1 MFLAE
6 SSIQL
11 VPDGTL
17 LLHLVVVGLMVVVL
31 NRTLLKPINRILSE
45 REKSIL
51 GRAKE
56 AQRMYQ
62 EREAKLKA
70 YNSALRDARTEGYR
84 LLESARA
91 VALKERDEKLLLYKE
106 ELHQLVT
113 VEIQATR
120 QQEEEVRRDLEA
132 KATGISNVISTRILG
147 RPTA

>member
-45 REKSIL
+45 RDKSIL
-51 GRAKE
+51 GREKE
-56 AQRMYQ
+56 AQGMFE

-84 LLESARA
+84 LLEAARA

-106 ELHQLVT
+106 ELRQLVA

-132 KATGISNVISTRILG
+132 KATVISNMISTQILG

>member
-51 GRAKE
+51 GREKE
-56 AQRMYQ
+56 AQRMFQ

-70 YNSALRDARTEGYR
+70 YNLALRDARTEGYR
-84 LLESARA
+84 LLETARGI
-91 VALKERDEKLLLYKE
+91 ALKERDEKLVLYKE
-106 ELHQLVT
+106 ELRQQLA
-113 VEIQATR
+113 VELQATR
-120 QQEEEVRRDLEA
+120 QQEEEVRRDLEE
-132 KATGISNVISTRILG
+132 KATAISNVISTRILG

>member
-45 REKSIL
+45 RDKSIL
-51 GRAKE
+51 GREKE
-56 AQRMYQ
+56 AQRMFE

-84 LLESARA
+84 LLEAARA

-106 ELHQLVT
+106 ELRQLVAL
-113 VEIQATR
+113 EIQATR

-132 KATGISNVISTRILG
+132 KATVISNMISTQILG

>member
-1 MFLAE
+1 MPF
-6 SSIQL
+6 S
-11 VPDGTL
+11 
-17 LLHLVVVGLMVVVL
+17 
-31 NRTLLKPINRILSE
+31 RTLLKPINRILSE
-45 REKSIL
+45 REKGIL
-51 GRAKE
+51 GREKE
-56 AQRMYQ
+56 AQRMFQ

>member
-106 ELHQLVT
+106 ELRQLVT

-120 QQEEEVRRDLEA
+120 QQEEEARRDLEA